1 MPDTN
6 VADAP
11 ELELELV
18 DAEAVEED
26 EEEFE
31 LVTNARQLA
40 PPPTLRTEK
49 VTLKDWPTVSGKP
62 ARFILWEM
70 TASDY
75 EDFFDAGRIY
85 KDGSFVRYSSK
96 FEDIRFLAWTV
107 RDQYGNRL
115 WSTVEIAKAQL
126 GGVGRATLNQLL
138 NAANRVNS
146 AKVSSSS
153 GNSD

>member
-6 VADAP
+6 VAEVP

-18 DAEAVEED
+18 EDEVVED

-40 PPPTLRTEK
+40 PPPSLRTEK

-70 TASDY
+70 TAADY

-85 KDGSFVRYSSK
+85 KDGAFIRYSSK
-96 FEDIRFLAWTV
+96 FEDIRFLAWTT

-115 WSTVEIAKAQL
+115 WPTVDAAKAQL
-126 GGVGRATLNQLL
+126 GGVGRASLNLLL

-146 AKVSSSS
+146 AKVSSSG

>member
-6 VADAP
+6 VAEAP
-11 ELELELV
+11 ELELELP
-18 DAEAVEED
+18 DVEVED
-26 EEEFE
+26 EGEFE
-31 LVTNARQLA
+31 LVTSSRQLA
-40 PPPTLRTEK
+40 PPPSLRTEK

-85 KDGSFVRYSSK
+85 KDGSFVRYNSK

-115 WSTVEIAKAQL
+115 WPTVEAAKEQL
-126 GGVGRATLNQLL
+126 GGVGRASLNLLL

-146 AKVSSSS
+146 AKVSSSK